1 MLVCLFEAKESKWIY
16 FVWVYIS
23 FHLFAAATLSKI
35 IGSSWVLHRR
45 SHRAVNTVH
54 IRALA
59 KRKGPL
65 STGKCLR
72 KVDTSDFWSEK
83 KKGKFHQKQRK
94 MRISLLFR
102 SKRLVHFL
110 SLVSASKS
118 DLMLAFLIHSWLPE
132 NKRAFAVLRSW
143 LSIASAIS
151 CVDRLQLGKKHVS
164 TLAPLHKYSWSMGL
178 WVLIP
183 YCTLNILD
191 RFILYEDIPTCIP
204 SLYGGGYQSF
214 AGGSGNSIKSL
225 ISNNRKGMLSASFCC
240 LLIFM
245 KGIESKVGA
254 VERFQ

>member
-45 SHRAVNTVH
+45 SHWAVNTVH

-83 KKGKFHQKQRK
+83 KKGKFRQKQRK

-151 CVDRLQLGKKHVS
+151 CVDRLQLGKKMQKTCFNIS
-164 TLAPLHKYSWSMGL
+164 SSPQIFMIYGSMG
-178 WVLIP
+178 IN
-183 YCTLNILD
+183 T
-191 RFILYEDIPTCIP
+191 ILYLEYPW
-204 SLYGGGYQSF
+204 
-214 AGGSGNSIKSL
+214 
-225 ISNNRKGMLSASFCC
+225 
-240 LLIFM
+240 
-245 KGIESKVGA
+245 
-254 VERFQ
+254 